1 MLISTN
7 CGFGYE
13 YNLNTSTFPNVI
25 TNIQY
30 DDSTGAILNTS
41 SLNTSTGFSSPL
53 AGLST
58 VSPSQ
63 LAELAAL
70 EEQLKNKPVP
80 EGYSS
85 WDEFKTDIMGKL
97 LRGELP
103 EGYDSWEEYKD
114 SLLNTVSLNTST
126 TGGASA
132 SVAANPMYNRYQDA
146 LMVLPTAIQTA
157 GYTNQLNSYDEAFH
171 NMDMQ
176 MMMPYKQRMA
186 YRFANQYALVDNS
199 EHLPSKYQPTIIYSQ
214 VQRAGGTNG
223 FWLRPYVSTG
233 SINFKNGPKAY
244 STLYGAFL
252 GADSSIKHLS
262 KSDFQYS
269 IYVGY
274 NGSHESYGHN
284 SVDSNGGM
292 LGLTGTWYGKNS
304 FASLTIN
311 AGATNA
317 ELHTQFM
324 NREYP
329 MFATGV
335 AAKTGYNFEF
345 ADGKFIIQPNYLMS
359 YSFVT
364 PFEKG
369 SVAGMNI
376 ESKPLNALN
385 ISPGIKFIGNLGKGW
400 QPYAEARMVWNLF
413 NKTEYST
420 AMIDI
425 PSISMKPYAQY
436 GFGIQKLWGER
447 STGFIQFM
455 MRSGGRND
463 VAFSAGY
470 RYDLG
475 DL

>member
-1 MLISTN
+1 MRARTLFLYISSIILISTN

-13 YNLNTSTFPNVI
+13 YDPNTNPNIV

-30 DDSTGAILNTS
+30 DDSTGAILNLS
-41 SLNTSTGFSSPL
+41 SVNQGTGVSSGF

-58 VSPSQ
+58 MSPSQ
-63 LAELAAL
+63 LAAL
-70 EEQLKNKPVP
+70 EEQLNNGPVP
-80 EGYSS
+80 
-85 WDEFKTDIMGKL
+85 D
-97 LRGELP
+97 
-103 EGYDSWEEYKD
+103 GYDSWEEYED
-114 SLLNTVSLNTST
+114 SLLNTVSLNTSNT
-126 TGGASA
+126 LTKGAGLQNFGAHVSPFA
-132 SVAANPMYNRYQDA
+132 KYQDA
-146 LMVLPTAIQTA
+146 LMVLPTALQTA
-157 GYTNQLNSYDEAFH
+157 GYANQLNSYDEAFH

-176 MMMPYKQRMA
+176 MMLPYKQRMA

-199 EHLPSKYQPTIIYSQ
+199 EHLPSKYQPTIIYSHA
-214 VQRAGGTNG
+214 QRIGGTNG
-223 FWLRPYVSTG
+223 AWFRPYVSTG
-233 SINFKNGPKAY
+233 SINFNNGPKAY
-244 STLYGAFL
+244 STLYGAFI
-252 GADSSIKHLS
+252 GADSSIKHL
-262 KSDFQYS
+262 KHSDFQYS

-274 NGSHESYGHN
+274 NGTHESYGHN

-292 LGLTGTWYGKNS
+292 LGLTGSWYGEKA
-304 FASLTIN
+304 FASLTVN

-324 NREYP
+324 NKEYP
-329 MFATGV
+329 MFATGI

-369 SVAGMNI
+369 SVAGFNI

-385 ISPGIKFIGNLGKGW
+385 ISPGIKFIGNFDNGW

-413 NKTEYST
+413 NKTNYST
-420 AMIDI
+420 SIIDI

-436 GFGIQKLWGER
+436 GVGIQKLWGER
-447 STGFIQFM
+447 STGYIQFM

-463 VAFSAGY
+463 VAFSLGY